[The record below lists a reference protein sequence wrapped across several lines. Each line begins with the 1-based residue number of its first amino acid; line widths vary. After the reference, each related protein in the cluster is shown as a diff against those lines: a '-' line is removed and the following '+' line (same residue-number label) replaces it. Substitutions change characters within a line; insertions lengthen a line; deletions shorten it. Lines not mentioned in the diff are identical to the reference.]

1 MLEILLTRHGKTP
14 QSEPEQYLGQR
25 LDVPLSDEG
34 RASAAALHDR
44 LEGVEL
50 ARVISS
56 PLRRALETARIVAPR
71 VEIETDARL
80 LEADYGEW
88 EGHTREE
95 IRARW
100 PDARAAWEADP
111 STVGPPGGES
121 GTDVARRVSSLILDL
136 VSWEQGLDEHP
147 LSHRVLLVGHST
159 VNRVMLAWRLGIPMR
174 DYRRRLRQDWNNL
187 TVLRFV
193 SKDDGL
199 LVLAN
204 DVGHINGVRGATW
217 V

>member
-1 MLEILLTRHGKTP
+1 LLEILLTRHGKTP